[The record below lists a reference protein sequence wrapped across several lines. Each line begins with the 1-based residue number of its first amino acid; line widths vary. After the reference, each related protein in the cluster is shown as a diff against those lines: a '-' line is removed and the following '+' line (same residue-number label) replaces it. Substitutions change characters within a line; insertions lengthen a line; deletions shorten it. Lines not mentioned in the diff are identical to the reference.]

1 MAKTDPVLDQLA
13 SVDLFADLSRKELAM
28 VRDMMKA
35 QSVVAGQNVVTE
47 GDVTA
52 RFYLITKGRASVIV
66 GGKRIRSCGAGDH
79 FGEIAVLDGG
89 KRSATVVADTD
100 LETLT
105 IAPFAFR
112 PLLRANATITYKLLL
127 AMCARLRET
136 DKRLY
141 LG

>member
-1 MAKTDPVLDQLA
+1 MAKADPVLDMLA
-13 SVDLFADLSRKELAM
+13 SVDIFAELTRKELAM
-28 VRDMMKA
+28 VRDMMKPQA
-35 QSVVAGQNVVTE
+35 FRSGQHVVTE
-47 GDVTA
+47 GDASA
-52 RFYLITKGRASVIV
+52 RFYLITKGRATVV
-66 GGKRIRSCGAGDH
+66 VNGKRLRSCAPGDH

-89 KRSATVVADTD
+89 PRSATIVADTD

-127 AMCARLRET
+127 AMCARLHET

-141 LG
+141 TG

>member
-1 MAKTDPVLDQLA
+1 MAKADPVLDLLA
-13 SVDLFADLSRKELAM
+13 SVDLFAELNRKELAM
-28 VRDMMKA
+28 VRDMMKP
-35 QSVVAGQNVVTE
+35 QSFRAGQNVVTE
-47 GDVTA
+47 GDSSA
-52 RFYLITKGRASVIV
+52 RFYLITKGRASVVV
-66 GGKRIRSCGAGDH
+66 GGKRLRSCAPGDH

-89 KRSATVVADTD
+89 PRSATIVADTD

-127 AMCARLRET
+127 GMCARLRET

-141 LG
+141 TG

>member
-1 MAKTDPVLDQLA
+1 MAKTDPVLDLLA
-13 SVDLFADLSRKELAM
+13 SVDLFAELNRKELAM
-28 VRDMMKA
+28 VRDMMKP
-35 QSVVAGQNVVTE
+35 QSFRAGQNVVTE
-47 GDVTA
+47 GDASA
-52 RFYLITKGRASVIV
+52 RFYLITKGRAAVVV
-66 GGKRIRSCGAGDH
+66 GSKRLRSCNPGDH

-112 PLLRANATITYKLLL
+112 PLLRSNATITYKLLL

-141 LG
+141 TG

>member
-1 MAKTDPVLDQLA
+1 MAKADPVLDLLA
-13 SVDLFADLSRKELAM
+13 SVDLFTELNRKELAM
-28 VRDMMKA
+28 VRDMMKP
-35 QSVVAGQNVVTE
+35 QSFRAGQNVVTE
-47 GDVTA
+47 GDSSA
-52 RFYLITKGRASVIV
+52 RFYLITKGRAAVVV
-66 GGKRIRSCGAGDH
+66 GTKRLRSCGPGDH

-89 KRSATVVADTD
+89 PRSATIVADTD

-112 PLLRANATITYKLLL
+112 PLLRANATTTYKLLL

-141 LG
+141 TG